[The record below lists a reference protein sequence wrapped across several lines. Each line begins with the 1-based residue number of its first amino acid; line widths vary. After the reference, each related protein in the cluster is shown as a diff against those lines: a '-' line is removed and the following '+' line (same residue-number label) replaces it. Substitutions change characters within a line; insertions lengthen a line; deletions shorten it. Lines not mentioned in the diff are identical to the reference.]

1 MIMGKYHQDP
11 RIVGYV
17 RTKELD
23 KKLDDGSSFFNVGLD
38 APRCWGDEP
47 PYDFLEPLYRAAPLA
62 GVPVFRIKHGPRGS
76 DGAPESYSFESLT
89 DAGVENFPHGTM
101 LYTDPDQEIARLRA
115 ALEKISKIEDS
126 PFAGYWDEINEARSV
141 AKEALGVK

>member
-47 PYDFLEPLYRAAPLA
+47 PYDFLEPLYRAAPLVW
-62 GVPVFRIKHGPRGS
+62 VPVFRIKHGPCGS
-76 DGAPESYSFESLT
+76 DGVPESYSFESLT

-101 LYTDPDQEIARLRA
+101 LYTDPGQEIARLRT
-115 ALEKISKIEDS
+115 ALEKISKIEDRL
-126 PFAGYWDEINEARSV
+126 FAKDCEEIEEARKI
-141 AKEALGVK
+141 ANEALGVK

>member
-1 MIMGKYHQDP
+1 MKYYQDP

-47 PYDFLEPLYRAAPLA
+47 PYDFLEPLYRGAPLA

-76 DGAPESYSFESLT
+76 DGLPESYSFESLT
-89 DAGVENFPHGTM
+89 DASVENFPHGTM
-101 LYTDPDQEIARLRA
+101 LYTDPAQEILRLRA
-115 ALEKISKIEDS
+115 ALEKITKIEDEL
-126 PFAGYWDEINEARSV
+126 FGGDWEEIEEARKI
-141 AKEALGVK
+141 ANEALGNE